1 MYVRVPMDISFD
13 RGPAQTNQPQM
24 TIIIRLPCEPV
35 NSRIRSR
42 HLANILCVV
51 VLSLQGVDSSA
62 ANLEL
67 GWRVRK
73 STCFPFCRRQA
84 RERGYQLHAAG
95 FFCCALVVAL
105 TLWHSNMSFL
115 LFTTVCSAN
124 TSTGQFFRKLAKSPS
139 ASAAPGIF
147 GTGWILYSGAGPC
160 PCGRIMHLGSIFRQW
175 LMLS

>member
-1 MYVRVPMDISFD
+1 MSEFRWTFPL
-13 RGPAQTNQPQM
+13 TETQPKP
-24 TIIIRLPCEPV
+24 TSHKWPSSSVYPV
-35 NSRIRSR
+35 NPWTAESDQDIWQTYS
-42 HLANILCVV
+42 CVV